1 MALILGL
8 ATVAGGA
15 PAEEGAWDK
24 TRSGA
29 KESWS
34 GIKQGSKELW
44 GGVKEGSKEA
54 AGGAREGAKS
64 VWRSFKDVFDAQ

>member
-1 MALILGL
+1 MVVILGL
-8 ATVAGGA
+8 AAMAGGA
-15 PAEEGAWDK
+15 HAEESAWDK
-24 TRSGA
+24 TRAGA

-64 VWRSFKDVFDAQ
+64 VWQSFKDVFDSQ